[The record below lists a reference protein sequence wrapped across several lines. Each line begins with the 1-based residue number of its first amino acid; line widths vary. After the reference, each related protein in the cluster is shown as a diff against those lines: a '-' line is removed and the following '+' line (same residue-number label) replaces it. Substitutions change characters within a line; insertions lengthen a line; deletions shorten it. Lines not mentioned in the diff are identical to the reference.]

1 MNQLLRLTVLL
12 ALAVCVSNQL
22 VAQEKIDFNRDIR
35 PILSDTCFKCHGPDE
50 KTREAGLR
58 LDTKEGAFDDS
69 SIISPGKLDESELY
83 QRIVTDDSSELM
95 PPPDSGRKLTK
106 KQISLLKQWIEQGA
120 KWSKHWSFEP
130 VKAPTVPATV
140 ESRKWAT
147 NAIDHFVFQQQAK
160 KKLRPSKLAD
170 KITLARRVYLDL
182 IGLPPT
188 PEQVKKFL
196 NDKSP
201 NAYEKLVDELLASPH
216 YGEHMA
222 RFWLDAARYGDTH
235 GLHLDNYREMWL
247 YRDWVV
253 KAFNQNLSYKEFVVQ
268 QLAGDLLPS
277 PTTDQLIATGFNR
290 AHVTTAEGGSIKE
303 EVYVRNVTDRVSTT
317 GTVMM
322 GLTVG
327 CASCHDHKFD
337 PISQKE
343 FYQLFAFFNNLEAD
357 PMDGNNKNHA
367 PVMAVPNDAQKKQIT
382 ELETQVAESKKAF
395 EKALANFKYSE
406 PKDLPKNEQ
415 PNELRDV
422 VWIED
427 DAPAGAKKS
436 GPWRLVGKGKHPVF
450 SGNKSHFEQ
459 AGGFTQHFFTHAPT
473 PLVIDPTD
481 TLFSYVYLDKK
492 NPPKQIMLQF
502 NDGSWEHRVYWGA
515 NKINWGTDK
524 TPSRKYMGK
533 LPKLGE
539 WIRLEVK
546 ASEVGF
552 TKKTQLNGWAF
563 SQWGGKVYWDKSGAV
578 TKQNQKFAYK
588 SFKRWTES
596 TRKSKGAG
604 LPKQL
609 VNVAKKPA
617 DKWTD
622 ADKNSFRDYF
632 LTNIYAESKKTL
644 DPLKQKSTKL
654 QAQLQRVNAQLP
666 KTLIYKE
673 RKTPKPAYFLNRGQY
688 DSRGE
693 KVERETP
700 KSLPAF
706 PKDQPRNRLGLA
718 NWLTDGKHPLTA
730 RVAVNRIWQQ
740 FFGVGIVKTSEDFG
754 AQGQW
759 PSHPELLDYLASDF
773 VKNNWDVKKLVRA
786 IVTSSTYRQSSR
798 MTEKHLALDPDNIW
812 LARGPRFR
820 LDAETLRDTALA
832 TGNLL
837 NKKRGGP
844 SVKPPQPDGLW
855 FAVGYSGSN
864 TVRFKKDSG
873 ADKVHRRSLYTFWKR
888 TSPPP
893 QMSIADAPSR
903 ESCTVRRERTNTPL
917 LALMLM
923 NDPQYV
929 EAARFLAQLSMDQ
942 KLKTAQARIDFMIQR
957 TLLRKSTNQEKRIL
971 GNAYVSYLAEFKAKP
986 EKAKKLI
993 AIGEKPADKK
1003 YDAVE
1008 LAAMTMIANTLL
1020 NLDEFITKN

>member
-1 MNQLLRLTVLL
+1 MIRQSQLCGLFV
-12 ALAVCVSNQL
+12 VSVICVSPIA
-22 VAQEKIDFNRDIR
+22 AQQKIDFNRDIR

-69 SIISPGKLDESELY
+69 SIISPGNLDESELY
-83 QRIVTDDSSELM
+83 QRIISDDSSELM

-106 KQISLLKQWIEQGA
+106 KQIALLKAWIEQGA

-130 VKAPTVPATV
+130 VTAPAVPRTAG
-140 ESRKWAT
+140 SKKWAS
-147 NAIDHFVFQQQAK
+147 NDIDHFVFRQQLLR
-160 KKLRPSKLAD
+160 KLKPSPRAD
-170 KITLARRVYLDL
+170 KITLIRRLYLDL
-182 IGLPPT
+182 TGLPPT
-188 PEQVKKFL
+188 PEDVQRFL
-196 NDKSP
+196 NDKSA
-201 NAYEKLVDELLASPH
+201 NAYEKLVERLLASPH

-253 KAFNQNLSYKEFVVQ
+253 KAFNTNLSYKDFVIQ
-268 QLAGDLLPS
+268 QLAGDLLAS

-317 GTVMM
+317 GTVFM
-322 GLTVG
+322 GLTIG

-357 PMDGNNKNHA
+357 PMDGNRKNH
-367 PVMAVPNDAQKKQIT
+367 PPFLNVPNEQQKKQIADFDIKI
-382 ELETQVAESKKAF
+382 AESKKAF
-395 EKALANFKYSE
+395 ASALAGYQYVE
-406 PKDLPKNEQ
+406 PKTASKPEPLSKPREFI
-415 PNELRDV
+415 
-422 VWIED
+422 WIED
-427 DAPAGAKKS
+427 DAPAGARKS
-436 GPWRLVGKGKHPVF
+436 GPWRLVGKNKHPVL
-450 SGNKSHFEQ
+450 SGNRSHFEQ
-459 AGGFTQHFFTHAPT
+459 STAFTQHFFTDSPT
-473 PLVIDPTD
+473 PLVVEPTD
-481 TLFSYVYLDKK
+481 TLFTYVYIDKK

-502 NDGSWEHRVYWGA
+502 NDGSWEHRAYWGE
-515 NKINWGTDK
+515 NRIDWGTDK
-524 TPSRKYMGK
+524 SPSRLFKGDLPDAGK
-533 LPKLGE
+533 
-539 WIRLEVK
+539 WVRLEVK

-552 TKKTQLNGWAF
+552 TKLTQITGWAF

-578 TKQNQKFAYK
+578 TKQNQKVSFESLAAWTK
-588 SFKRWTES
+588 SIQ
-596 TRKSKGAG
+596 KSKGSG
-604 LPKQL
+604 LPGPIAKI
-609 VNVAKKPA
+609 AKKPA
-617 DKWTD
+617 DKWSK
-622 ADKNSFRDYF
+622 ADQKMVREHF
-632 LTNIYAESKKTL
+632 LLHIYADSKKQL
-644 DPLKQKSTKL
+644 LPLQQKTAAFEKQLAKVKSQIPL
-654 QAQLQRVNAQLP
+654 
-666 KTLIYKE
+666 TLIYKE
-673 RKTPKPAYFLNRGQY
+673 RKQPKPAYFLNRGQY
-688 DSRGE
+688 DSKGP

-700 KSLPAF
+700 SSLPPF
-706 PKDQPRNRLGLA
+706 PKDQPRNRMGFA
-718 NWLTDGKHPLTA
+718 KWLTNGKHPLTA

-759 PSHPELLDYLASDF
+759 PSHPELLDYLADRF
-773 VKNNWDVKKLVRA
+773 VKENWDVKKLIRT

-798 MTEKHLALDPDNIW
+798 VTRDRLAIDPGNVW
-812 LARGPRFR
+812 LSRGPRFR

-832 TGNLL
+832 AGNLL
-837 NKKRGGP
+837 NKKMGGP
-844 SVKPPQPDGLW
+844 SVKPPQPAGLW

-864 TVRFKKDSG
+864 TVRFRKDSG
-873 ADKVHRRSLYTFWKR
+873 SDKVHRRSLYTFWKR

-903 ESCTVRRERTNTPL
+903 ESCIVRRERTNTPL

-929 EAARFLAQLSMDQ
+929 EAARFLAQFAIDQ
-942 KLKTAQARIDFMIQR
+942 KLKTPDEQIEFMVRR
-957 TLLRKSTNQEKRIL
+957 TLLRKATNFEKRIL
-971 GNAYVSYLAEFKAKP
+971 GNAYLSHLAEFKANVA
-986 EKAKKLI
+986 EAKKLI
-993 AIGEKPADKK
+993 ALGEKPADKK

-1008 LAAMTMIANTLL
+1008 LATLTMIANTLL